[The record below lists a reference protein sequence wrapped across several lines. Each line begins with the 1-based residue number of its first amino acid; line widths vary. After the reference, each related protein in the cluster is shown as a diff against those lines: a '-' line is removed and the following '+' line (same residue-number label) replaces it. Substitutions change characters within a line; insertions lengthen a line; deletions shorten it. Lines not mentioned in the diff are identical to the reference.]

1 MTRNNADNIRN
12 AWENIILH
20 SNIENDNLEQDLRR
34 KWSKLGNKIS
44 FAGTSKIYK
53 FYKGKISKGRIEEI
67 LSTIPTYSRYKEKK
81 KAKYS
86 QSYFCI
92 LQASNLEY

>member
-20 SNIENDNLEQDLRR
+20 SNIENDNLEHDLRR
-34 KWSKLGNKIS
+34 KLSKLGNNIS

-53 FYKGKISKGRIEEI
+53 FYKGKISKGRIEDI
-67 LSTIPTYSRYKEKK
+67 LSTIPAYSRYKEKRRPNTHNTIFV
-81 KAKYS
+81 Y
-86 QSYFCI
+86 
-92 LQASNLEY
+92 

>member
-1 MTRNNADNIRN
+1 M
-12 AWENIILH
+12 LQ

-34 KWSKLGNKIS
+34 KWSQLGNKIS

-67 LSTIPTYSRYKEKK
+67 LSTIPVYSRYKEKRRPNTHNT
-81 KAKYS
+81 
-86 QSYFCI
+86 I
-92 LQASNLEY
+92 LLFLYITSIKFGVLT